1 MMETN
6 EQSRSDKEMVKL
18 LWDGDPAAWEM
29 VFVNAVLP
37 VLRQRSIAAILYDR
51 ALSREEV
58 FDIVFDE
65 MISRKKLAN
74 YSGRGSLFGWMK
86 FYVRG
91 VIYGYCRKNT
101 RPVSVDPIFP
111 PLDNKSAPETFSE
124 KWEVVQKCF
133 SDLWHENPMRA
144 YVHLL
149 KVKYEMSAAD
159 IKNMLN
165 ISSEDNVNQLFSRAV
180 KDMRK
185 LREKYEE

>member
-1 MMETN
+1 MEN
-6 EQSRSDKEMVKL
+6 NDRRAADKELVKL
-18 LWDGDPAAWEM
+18 LWDGDPAAWET

-37 VLRQRSIAAILYDR
+37 VLRRRSIAAILYDR

-58 FDIVFDE
+58 FDIFFDD
-65 MISRKKLAN
+65 MIVRKKLAN
-74 YSGRGSLFGWMK
+74 YSGKGSLFGWMK
-86 FYVRG
+86 YYVSG
-91 VIYGYCRKNT
+91 LIYEYCKKNT

-111 PLDNKSAPETFSE
+111 PLDNKSAPKTFSE
-124 KWEVVQKCF
+124 EWEVVQKCF
-133 SDLWHENPMRA
+133 SELWRENPMRA

-180 KDMRK
+180 KDMKK